1 MTASELNIRIL
12 SPERILFQG
21 PVTTLGLPGVMGYMT
36 LLPGH
41 AEMVAQLDSGLLAMT
56 INGKAE
62 PSLFISG
69 GFVDVSSTGVTVMA
83 DVIEKD
89 SEIDRE
95 RVKKALARADERL
108 VGNKSTELDVPRA
121 LRAKKRAE
129 HRLELTGAGKT
140 AH

>member
-121 LRAKKRAE
+121 LSAKKRAE